1 MTIFYDEDVREGIPL
16 KWYILGPLIAL
27 TGGFFGILAAA
38 YQNSG
43 YGILVAAFVIAPI
56 LEESVKPCGVYWLY
70 ARRPQ
75 ALQGRLYTA
84 CLSALAGLMFGIVES
99 FVYVGVYYVEYE
111 ELDPAFVIWRFTVCL
126 LLHTTCSFIVGWGI
140 NDKLIAWVRGE
151 VSFLKGNRKF
161 FFTAMAIH
169 SAYNIFAWIL
179 QETTDLF
186 DDPETAL
193 IPFGFLW

>member
-1 MTIFYDEDVREGIPL
+1 MTIFYTEEIKAKTPL
-16 KWYILGPLIAL
+16 KWYIFGPLIAL
-27 TGGFFGILAAA
+27 TGGLFGILAAG

-43 YGILVAAFVIAPI
+43 YGLLVAAFVIAPI

-75 ALQGRLYTA
+75 ALPGRMYTA
-84 CLSALAGLMFGIVES
+84 CLSALAGLMFGIIES
-99 FVYVGVYYVEYE
+99 FVYVGVYYLEYD
-111 ELDPAFVIWRFTVCL
+111 ELEPTFVIWRFTVCL

-140 NDKLIAWVRGE
+140 NEKLIAWVRGE
-151 VSFLKGNRKF
+151 VPFLQGNRKF